1 MFGLFLTGA
10 CLSFVLIFI
19 LPLAV
24 YSRWLTLFIMIF
36 TLLNAI
42 FIVVASV
49 IGTAIS
55 VIFQHALES
64 YQDLN
69 ISATIGKK
77 MFVFMWVASIFAF
90 LAWIIQLCLCC
101 CCTSRRDVKKG
112 RRRGSRKG
120 YTKGTNG
127 QTQYQE
133 KSRHGFFG
141 RK

>member
-1 MFGLFLTGA
+1 
-10 CLSFVLIFI
+10 
-19 LPLAV
+19 
-24 YSRWLTLFIMIF
+24 
-36 TLLNAI
+36 LLNAI

-69 ISATIGKK
+69 IGATVGKK
-77 MFVFMWVASIFAF
+77 MFVFMWVAGIFAV

-101 CCTSRRDVKKG
+101 CCASRRDVKKG
-112 RRRGSRKG
+112 RNR
-120 YTKGTNG
+120 G

-133 KSRHGFFG
+133 KSRCGFFG
-141 RK
+141 RRK